1 MVLLVVN
8 NVKKNKYIFLMCCHW
23 YTAPGGFWGL
33 PLYTMPRWHWDSWG
47 SRGWNFGPLKICI
60 PIVRTFH
67 YVIMIFG
74 LTLKGRQFFVS
85 RHYMYWELWIK
96 KRLVPA
102 VWHSSDAISGQ
113 SGAQLQLIKSASYS
127 VILNP
132 IFRNLLKQKARK
144 SKSKHFFGKKYKIK

>member
-8 NVKKNKYIFLMCCHW
+8 NVKKNKYFFDFFLKCCHW

-33 PLYTMPRWHWDSWG
+33 PLYTMPRWHRDSWG
-47 SRGWNFGPLKICI
+47 SRGWNFGPLKMCL

-74 LTLKGRQFFVS
+74 LTLKGRS
-85 RHYMYWELWIK
+85 A
-96 KRLVPA
+96 RLVPA

-132 IFRNLLKQKARK
+132 IFRNPLKQKARK
-144 SKSKHFFGKKYKIK
+144 SKSKNNSKFFEVARGVLI